1 MHSDTTQMETQLT
14 DVIFVGMNPSSKQP
28 RKGST
33 RNKLAEWTNEMRVD
47 SYSFMNVI
55 DQPGD
60 VHHSMVDY
68 TSLTFTLKRYK
79 RVIALGNFV
88 SDVLKRANIE
98 HFKLP
103 HPSPRNRMLNN
114 PEKISLI
121 LSECAKYV
129 A

>member
-1 MHSDTTQMETQLT
+1 MDQMVNQSAE
-14 DVIFVGMNPSSKQP
+14 VIFVGMNPSAKQP

-33 RNKLAEWTNEMRVD
+33 RNKLAEWAEEMRVD
-47 SYSFMNVI
+47 SYDFINVI
-55 DQPGD
+55 DQPGE

-68 TSLTFTLKRYK
+68 KSLTFTLKQYR

-88 SDVLKRANIE
+88 SDVLKRSDIE

-114 PEKISLI
+114 PEKISAI
-121 LSECAKYV
+121 LQECAKYT

>member
-1 MHSDTTQMETQLT
+1 MHFVMTQKANKST
-14 DVIFVGMNPSSKQP
+14 DIIFVGMNPSARQP

-33 RNKLAEWTNEMRVD
+33 RNKLADWANEMRVE

-60 VHHSMVDY
+60 VHHSMIDY
-68 TSLTFTLKRYK
+68 KVLTFALKDYR

-88 SDVLKRANIE
+88 SDTLKKSGIE

-114 PEKISLI
+114 PEKISTI
-121 LSECAKYV
+121 LSECAKYI

>member
-1 MHSDTTQMETQLT
+1 MDQMVNQFA
-14 DVIFVGMNPSSKQP
+14 DVIFVGMNPSAKQP

-33 RNKLAEWTNEMRVD
+33 RNKLAEWTEEMRVEQYD
-47 SYSFMNVI
+47 FINVI
-55 DQPGD
+55 DQPGE
-60 VHHSMVDY
+60 VHHNMVDY
-68 TSLTFTLKRYK
+68 NALTFALNKYR

-88 SDVLKRANIE
+88 SDVLNRSGID

-114 PEKISLI
+114 PEKISQI
-121 LSECAKYV
+121 LQECARYT

>member
-1 MHSDTTQMETQLT
+1 MP
-14 DVIFVGMNPSSKQP
+14 DVIFVGMNPSAKQP

-33 RNKLAEWTNEMRVD
+33 RNKLAEWAEEMRVEHYD
-47 SYSFMNVI
+47 FINVI
-55 DQPGD
+55 DRPGE
-60 VHHSMVDY
+60 VHHNMVDKNA
-68 TSLTFTLKRYK
+68 LTFALKKYR

-88 SDVLKRANIE
+88 SDVLKRSDIE

-114 PEKISLI
+114 PEKISQI
-121 LSECAKYV
+121 LQECAKYT

>member
-1 MHSDTTQMETQLT
+1 MHFVMTQKANKST
-14 DVIFVGMNPSSKQP
+14 DIIFVGMNPSAKQP

-33 RNKLAEWTNEMRVD
+33 RNKLADWADEIRVE
-47 SYSFMNVI
+47 SYAFMNVI
-55 DQPGD
+55 DQPGE
-60 VHHSMVDY
+60 VHYTMVDY
-68 TSLTFTLKRYK
+68 NALTFALKPYR

-88 SDVLKRANIE
+88 SDVLKRADIN

-114 PEKISLI
+114 PEKISVI
-121 LSECAKYV
+121 LSECAKYI

>member
-1 MHSDTTQMETQLT
+1 
-14 DVIFVGMNPSSKQP
+14 MNPSSKQP

-33 RNKLAEWTNEMRVD
+33 RNKLADWADQMRVE

-60 VHHSMVDY
+60 VHHSMIDY
-68 TSLTFTLKRYK
+68 NTLTFALSRYRK
-79 RVIALGNFV
+79 VIALGNFV
-88 SDVLKRANIE
+88 SDVLKRAGVE

-103 HPSPRNRMLNN
+103 HPSPRNRMLND
-114 PEKISLI
+114 PEKISVI
-121 LSECAKYV
+121 LSECSKYV

>member
-1 MHSDTTQMETQLT
+1 MDQMVNQSAE
-14 DVIFVGMNPSSKQP
+14 VIFVGMNPSAKQP

-33 RNKLAEWTNEMRVD
+33 RNKLAEWAEEMRVD
-47 SYSFMNVI
+47 SYDFINVI
-55 DQPGD
+55 DQPGE

-68 TSLTFTLKRYK
+68 KSLTFTLKQYR

-88 SDVLKRANIE
+88 SDVLKRSDIE

-103 HPSPRNRMLNN
+103 HPSPRNRMLND
-114 PEKISLI
+114 PEKISQI
-121 LSECAKYV
+121 LQECARYT